1 MEVKKRGR
9 PRKSLLEV
17 ATELPAFDPTELC
30 DAFDNENRKQAQ
42 KDAKETLRYR
52 SSPEEVENLKAE
64 RLQKM
69 KQSINH
75 GVKAKTNAEDN
86 SENVAFSP
94 EEKTEIRKAF
104 LGNYA
109 SLGEINRDFEK
120 LTYAQI
126 EALGK
131 VCRTDEMLDEM
142 LIALEEAGANQRW
155 LTEAKASFRCA
166 MMEVYRAILKPKG
179 I

>member
-9 PRKSLLEV
+9 PRKSLLE
-17 ATELPAFDPTELC
+17 AAAELPAIDMTELWSV
-30 DAFDNENRKQAQ
+30 FDVENRKQAQ

-52 SSPEEVENLKAE
+52 SSPEDLEKLKAE
-64 RLQKM
+64 RLQRM

-75 GVKAKTNAEDN
+75 GVKANAEDN

-104 LGNYA
+104 LGNYE

-131 VCRTDEMLDEM
+131 VCRTDEMLDDM
-142 LIALEEAGANQRW
+142 LDALEEAGANQRW
-155 LTEAKASFRCA
+155 LSAAKISFRCA
-166 MMEVYRAILKPKG
+166 MMEVSRAILKPKG
-179 I
+179 F